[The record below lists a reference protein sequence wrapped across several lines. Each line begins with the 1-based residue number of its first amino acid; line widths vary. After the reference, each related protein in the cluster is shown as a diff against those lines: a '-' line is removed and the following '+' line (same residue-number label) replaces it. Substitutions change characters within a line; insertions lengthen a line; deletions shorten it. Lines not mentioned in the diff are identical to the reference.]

1 MMKLFRRISKEI
13 SNKSGAILFDM
24 DGTLIDSEPLWLKSE
39 IEIMAEVGCHWDEQ
53 DQINCLGGPAER
65 TERYMQERSKNVKP
79 YGYFIDRLHEVMKTK
94 IANELELIPNALE
107 LLKECKDLGIK
118 TALVTASS
126 RDLMMIVLKRFP
138 LGTFDVVVSRDDV
151 KKSKPNPEPYLLA
164 AKQLS
169 VDISKCLVLE
179 DSLTGVESG
188 LRSGAKVIGI
198 PHLVQ
203 MPENPNLR
211 IISSLGDIRLNDI
224 LTWYPFLISKIESN
238 DRS

>member
-1 MMKLFRRISKEI
+1 MS
-13 SNKSGAILFDM
+13 AILFDM
-24 DGTLIDSEPLWLKSE
+24 DGTLIDSEPLWLKAG
-39 IEIMAEVGCHWDEQ
+39 IEIMAEVDCHWDQQ

-65 TERYMQERSKNVKP
+65 TERYMQERSKNIKP
-79 YGYFIDRLHEVMKTK
+79 YGYFINRLHEVMKTK
-94 IANELELIPNALE
+94 IANELDLIPNALE

-151 KKSKPNPEPYLLA
+151 KKSKPNPDPYLLA

-169 VDISKCLVLE
+169 VEISKCLVLE

-203 MPENPNLR
+203 MQEHPNLR
-211 IISSLGDIRLNDI
+211 IISSLADIRLNDI
-224 LTWYPFLISKIESN
+224 LTWYPFLANKIESN